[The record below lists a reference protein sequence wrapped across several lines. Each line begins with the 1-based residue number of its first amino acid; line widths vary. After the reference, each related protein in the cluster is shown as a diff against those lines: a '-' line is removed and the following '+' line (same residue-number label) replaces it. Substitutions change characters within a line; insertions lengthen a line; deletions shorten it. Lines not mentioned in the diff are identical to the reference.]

1 MKRID
6 IFCAS
11 QASTAICMSMD
22 QPSSSSSSAQLGGRA
37 IDRHNPIIRDL
48 RRAPRVLPN
57 PPCTASHPPPISP
70 RPYNLLD
77 KTKKLKKTKTKNSSS
92 TAASNHQQKQS
103 DDLHI
108 AQKGKKTSFSSFVAP
123 SSSSTSLSV
132 ARNVVSK
139 SWPVDLVTPP
149 GSSRYLLS
157 DSVFFDGFSDF
168 DPVPEPETS
177 EPEKK
182 VPALEPERG
191 GDDNPVHVSPPKP
204 PPPMEKPS
212 NQVVVLRVSLH
223 CKGCAGKV
231 RKHISKMEGVASF
244 NIDFAAKKVTIVG
257 DVTPSSVLESVS
269 KVKNAQFWTAPTLAS
284 PANVELLKK

>member
-92 TAASNHQQKQS
+92 TAASNHQQKQ
-103 DDLHI
+103 
-108 AQKGKKTSFSSFVAP
+108 TP

-212 NQVVVLRVSLH
+212 NQVLALFFGLLCFWFILH
-223 CKGCAGKV
+223 
-231 RKHISKMEGVASF
+231 
-244 NIDFAAKKVTIVG
+244 NFALFLPLIFSEIMFRCTCCRW
-257 DVTPSSVLESVS
+257 LC
-269 KVKNAQFWTAPTLAS
+269 
-284 PANVELLKK
+284 

>member
-191 GDDNPVHVSPPKP
+191 GDDNPVPVSPPKP
-204 PPPMEKPS
+204 PP
-212 NQVVVLRVSLH
+212 VVVLRVSLH

-231 RKHISKMEGVASF
+231 RKHISKME
-244 NIDFAAKKVTIVG
+244 AKKVTIVG